1 MKIYTDNLLET
12 FSIMGIGMFGIF
24 LVTAIIVFTIF
35 LLNKL
40 TARKPKEHSENSD
53 SDTGKS

>member
-12 FSIMGIGMFGIF
+12 FSIMGLGMFGIF
-24 LVTAIIVFTIF
+24 LVTGIIIFTVF

-40 TARKPKEHSENSD
+40 TAKSSKTNSENSD
-53 SDTGKS
+53 SEA